1 MNASENVYLRTNYT
15 INPNSKEEKKLI
27 DQLPIMKSVRSIVV
41 SIREEE
47 LCGTGNLNKCAKQ
60 EDVWSH
66 DGLIPVIG
74 WIGIAA
80 SIGAKC
86 TRSRDILVASTWEL
100 LWNGCN
106 ERNVAP
112 VQLVRDRSKLCP
124 LCARTYLSI

>member
-60 EDVWSH
+60 
-66 DGLIPVIG
+66 
-74 WIGIAA
+74 
-80 SIGAKC
+80 KN
-86 TRSRDILVASTWEL
+86 R
-100 LWNGCN
+100 
-106 ERNVAP
+106 
-112 VQLVRDRSKLCP
+112 CP
-124 LCARTYLSI
+124 LASGDNEIRICAQVR